1 MLLFST
7 VLSIKDSLNVNDFIE
22 LVIDWNQNSTH
33 KENVIPNLK
42 WSGEHNIRYGDEKL
56 WLDIQEYRNENIV
69 AVRYEKAESDGAV
82 WDTDFVMN
90 FNDMKMSIR
99 LDRGFAADAKSIDSK
114 FSSPFFIKL
123 LIEKGYVNDDLDLPI
138 TGDPVIIEDNEID
151 KIANVINGKT
161 EYKLPIVFVSKTYN
175 GENPVDVN
183 RLAYLLKGVAH
194 VLVQK
199 GGWQNSDLREKCLGN
214 NEYHGAVG
222 VYFPN
227 KAKHN
232 RRWYYREYGN
242 RNKRVMDSIAQSVIN
257 YSNSQMVGTLDTW
270 TGVNNA
276 LLRDR
281 LLSQKGKRLEAEIQ
295 QAEAN
300 ELVDSVDGE
309 LKKYKTEIANLTRAN
324 DKLAYENQILKAK
337 IDAAENNPA
346 ICLGN
351 EDEYFPGEISDMIL
365 NALREYLKS
374 VKENTREYDVLN
386 DILDNNDYIGTS
398 KNRADKLK
406 NALNGYNNVNAA
418 LKRLLEDCGFTI
430 TEDGKHYKLIYY
442 GDARYC
448 TTIAKTPSD
457 GRTGKNVAATIIRD
471 ML

>member
-161 EYKLPIVFVSKTYN
+161 EYK
-175 GENPVDVN
+175 
-183 RLAYLLKGVAH
+183 
-194 VLVQK
+194 
-199 GGWQNSDLREKCLGN
+199 
-214 NEYHGAVG
+214 
-222 VYFPN
+222 
-227 KAKHN
+227 
-232 RRWYYREYGN
+232 
-242 RNKRVMDSIAQSVIN
+242 
-257 YSNSQMVGTLDTW
+257 
-270 TGVNNA
+270 
-276 LLRDR
+276 
-281 LLSQKGKRLEAEIQ
+281 
-295 QAEAN
+295 
-300 ELVDSVDGE
+300 
-309 LKKYKTEIANLTRAN
+309 
-324 DKLAYENQILKAK
+324 
-337 IDAAENNPA
+337 
-346 ICLGN
+346 
-351 EDEYFPGEISDMIL
+351 
-365 NALREYLKS
+365 
-374 VKENTREYDVLN
+374 
-386 DILDNNDYIGTS
+386 
-398 KNRADKLK
+398 
-406 NALNGYNNVNAA
+406 
-418 LKRLLEDCGFTI
+418 
-430 TEDGKHYKLIYY
+430 
-442 GDARYC
+442 
-448 TTIAKTPSD
+448 
-457 GRTGKNVAATIIRD
+457 
-471 ML
+471 